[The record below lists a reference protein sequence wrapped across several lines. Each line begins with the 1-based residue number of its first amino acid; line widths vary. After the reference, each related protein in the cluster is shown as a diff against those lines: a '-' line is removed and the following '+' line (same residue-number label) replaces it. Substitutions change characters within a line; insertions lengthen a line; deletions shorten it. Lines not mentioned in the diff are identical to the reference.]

1 MSFAE
6 HREVVYDRCI
16 ESDKIANERDLKQ
29 QLEGCD
35 GILVP
40 GGFGGRGWEG
50 KILAA
55 KVARETHL
63 PYFGIC
69 LGMQVMC
76 VEFARHVL
84 HLSNAH
90 STEVDAETPHGV
102 ISLLSE
108 QKKTSDLGGSM
119 RLGAYPCTID
129 PQSKAYQCY
138 KKEEISERHRHRYE
152 FNNAYKKACEEKG
165 LRIVGSWKE
174 RDLCEILEHATHPWM
189 IGVQFHPEF
198 LSTPLHPHPLFTG
211 FIGAALDH
219 RS

>member
-1 MSFAE
+1 
-6 HREVVYDRCI
+6 
-16 ESDKIANERDLKQ
+16 
-29 QLEGCD
+29 
-35 GILVP
+35 
-40 GGFGGRGWEG
+40 
-50 KILAA
+50 
-55 KVARETHL
+55 
-63 PYFGIC
+63 
-69 LGMQVMC
+69 
-76 VEFARHVL
+76 
-84 HLSNAH
+84 
-90 STEVDAETPHGV
+90 
-102 ISLLSE
+102 
-108 QKKTSDLGGSM
+108 M